1 MVCRQEGIIPI
12 PTPTPRQLV
21 TLTDE
26 TLVASGENIAIDYTV
41 LFEMKME
48 QWTAHVSALPVTVVN
63 GEITLEYVHRTES
76 RQDTLLLSVNFAQE
90 QIQDLA
96 CLRPFRW
103 KPGDHVRITYP
114 NVDDLSVGTQFMGIE
129 VIL

>member
-1 MVCRQEGIIPI
+1 MICIQDGIVPI

-21 TLTDE
+21 TQTDE
-26 TLVASGENIAIDYTV
+26 TLAGSAQTILIDYTV
-41 LFEMKME
+41 LFELQME
-48 QWTAHVSALPVTVVN
+48 QWTAHVNAVPGTVLN
-63 GEITLEYVHRTES
+63 GEINLYYIHRTEV
-76 RQDTLLLSVNFAQE
+76 RQDTLLLSVNFAQDL
-90 QIQDLA
+90 IQDLA

-103 KPGDHVRITYP
+103 KPGDHVRVTYA